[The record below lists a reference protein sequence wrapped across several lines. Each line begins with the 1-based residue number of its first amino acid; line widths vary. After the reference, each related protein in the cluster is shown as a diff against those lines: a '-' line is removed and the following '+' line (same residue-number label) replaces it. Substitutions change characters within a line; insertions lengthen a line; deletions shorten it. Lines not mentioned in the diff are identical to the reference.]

1 MLKNH
6 IGRVLAVQ
14 HTFAR
19 PISLSSSLRGIPVVG
34 LLAYA
39 WTLLVSLPIV
49 LVNEF
54 GYIG

>member
-19 PISLSSSLRGIPVVG
+19 PISLRSRSIGQRLDVR
-34 LLAYA
+34 
-39 WTLLVSLPIV
+39 LLVSLPIV